1 LTRRLS
7 LSGIHVW
14 CAKLDLD
21 AFVERAKSFQQL
33 LSSDEVDRANLIEA
47 ENSRREFIINR
58 GVLRVILSNYLAVEP
73 RKLKFQ
79 YNQNGRPS
87 LQSPQSA
94 LYSTVPSEREDIQF
108 NLAHSHGLA
117 VYAFSSKYLIGAD
130 VEWMNRPIED
140 RMGRNSI
147 ADRFFSKDERD
158 SISRFTTRAK
168 RRKAFFKL
176 WTAKEAFL
184 KARGEN
190 ISAIMSKG
198 NTVDFS
204 IVLRKKRGVLGKA
217 DISKDQCF
225 SYWQFEPTNPYIA
238 TVVREGASHTKF
250 RMRNL
255 LTEKQAMTWATESVN

>member
-1 LTRRLS
+1 
-7 LSGIHVW
+7 
-14 CAKLDLD
+14 
-21 AFVERAKSFQQL
+21 VERAKNFQQL
-33 LSSDEVDRANLIEA
+33 LSSDELDRANLIEA

-58 GVLRVILSNYLAVEP
+58 AILRVILSNYLGVEP
-73 RKLKFQ
+73 RKLKFK
-79 YNQNGRPS
+79 YNQNGKPS
-87 LQSPQSA
+87 LQSPQSGS
-94 LYSTVPSEREDIQF
+94 YSTVPFEPEEIQF
-108 NLAHSHGLA
+108 NAAHSHGLA
-117 VYAFSSKYLIGAD
+117 VYAFSSRYLIGAD

-158 SISRFTTRAK
+158 SISRLRAGAK

-190 ISAIMSKG
+190 IGAITSKG

-204 IVLRKKRGVLGKA
+204 IVLRKKIGVFGKA
-217 DISKDQCF
+217 DVSKDPSF
-225 SYWQFEPTNPYIA
+225 SYWQFEPTNSYIA
-238 TVVREGASHTKF
+238 TVVREGAFHTKL

-255 LTEKQAMTWATESVN
+255 LSEKQAMTWASESV